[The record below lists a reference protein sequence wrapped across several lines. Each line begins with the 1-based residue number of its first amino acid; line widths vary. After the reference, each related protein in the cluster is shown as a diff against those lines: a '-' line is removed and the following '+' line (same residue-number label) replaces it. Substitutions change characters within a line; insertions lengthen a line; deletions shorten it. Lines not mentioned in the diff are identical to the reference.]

1 MPNIV
6 DLYGFQQRNV
16 NKLSKPKIIGRL
28 IGDDMGL
35 GKTVQALYLDKLDR
49 QNAKL
54 AGKTLIVA
62 PLGTLDAWEEHTKAI
77 FGISARVVVVNPKD
91 RPAFIAALR
100 KPYTH
105 YIVHWEGM
113 RLMIKE
119 LLKIKWFHIIA
130 DEVHRIKNRKAQV
143 TMALKALKA
152 DKKTGCSGTPADDK
166 PQDLWSI
173 NNWLWPTVYKSYWRF
188 VKHYCVFEE
197 EINWSNGQTYRKFK
211 GVQNAQSLHREMEPW
226 FVRNLKEEVLKD
238 LPPKVYQDIWVELT
252 PKQRKAYEQMKQDQ
266 IAWVENQSK
275 IEPVVA
281 PVVIA
286 QLTRLQQFALG
297 YMEPFMV
304 EKKVPAKEL
313 PARRIW
319 SKANEEWYDIPAKS
333 IPEQTIEVQKWK
345 ISDPSAKLDA
355 FMQLLEDN
363 PNENFVVYSQFK
375 SVLKLLSNRLS
386 KKKIPHGLYTG
397 DMDKK
402 DRDRNKDLFAK
413 GRLRVFA
420 ATFGAG
426 REGIDGLQEASRTA
440 VFLDRSWKPTW
451 NRQAE
456 DRLHRIGQAGSVL
469 IIDIMAK
476 DTVDLG
482 RRQHIKQKW
491 EFIREILGDARR
503 VQQREVNGKSW
514 QHELVD
520 EAMDDVFD
528 IAFGGS

>member
-1 MPNIV
+1 M
-6 DLYGFQQRNV
+6 
-16 NKLSKPKIIGRL
+16 
-28 IGDDMGL
+28 
-35 GKTVQALYLDKLDR
+35 QALYLDRHDR
-49 QNAKL
+49 ESWKSP
-54 AGKTLIVA
+54 GKTLIVA
-62 PLGTLDAWEEHTKAI
+62 PLGTLDAWAAHTKAI
-77 FGISARVVVVNPKD
+77 FGNLAHVVVVDPKD
-91 RPAFIAALR
+91 RPAFIKALSQN
-100 KPYTH
+100 YTH

-113 RLMIKE
+113 RIMIKE
-119 LLKIKWFHIIA
+119 LLKIRWFHIIA

-166 PQDLWSI
+166 PYDLWSI
-173 NNWLWPTVYKSYWRF
+173 NNWLWPTVYRSYWKF
-188 VKHYCVFEE
+188 VKHYCVYEE
-197 EINWSNGQTYRKFK
+197 EINWGTGQSYRKFK

-226 FVRNLKEEVLKD
+226 FVRNLKEDVELE

-252 PKQRKAYEQMKQDQ
+252 PKQRKAYEQMKLDQ

-297 YMEPFMV
+297 YMESYTEQVKRRTRDKSDWVRDKETGKPILFDV
-304 EKKVPAKEL
+304 E
-313 PARRIW
+313 
-319 SKANEEWYDIPAKS
+319 
-333 IPEQTIEVQKWK
+333 KWK

-355 FMQLLEDN
+355 FMQLLDDN
-363 PNENFVVYSQFK
+363 PDENFVVYSQFK
-375 SVLKLLSNRLS
+375 SVLKLLSMRLTR
-386 KKKIPHGLYTG
+386 KKIPHGLYTG

-402 DRDRNKDLFAK
+402 DRDRNKDLFSRGK
-413 GRLRVFA
+413 LRVFA

-426 REGIDGLQEASRTA
+426 REGLDALQYGARTA

-456 DRLHRIGQAGSVL
+456 DRLHRIGQTGSVL

-482 RRQHIKQKW
+482 RRQHVQQKW

-503 VQQREVNGKSW
+503 VQREYAGGNR
-514 QHELVD
+514 ELVD
-520 EAMDDVFD
+520 DAMQDVLD
-528 IAFGGS
+528 IAFGG